1 GELARRL
8 DLGDIITADVGGTS
22 SYTGLGNGGPGE
34 LMEQGGGEGR
44 PVQTPWVD
52 VRSIGAGGGSIAHV
66 DVGGLL
72 KVGPASA
79 GALPG
84 PACSGRGGGRD
95 GRGPG

>member
-1 GELARRL
+1 MYQGE
-8 DLGDIITADVGGTS
+8 V
-22 SYTGLGNGGPGE
+22 
-34 LMEQGGGEGR
+34 EGM

-79 GALPG
+79 GA
-84 PACSGRGGGRD
+84 AA
-95 GRGPG
+95 GPGVLRARRRASRP